1 MDRRRH
7 LLIQGTFFAA
17 TVQLAQI
24 GWADDR
30 LAFDELYD
38 GNGILGLKF
47 SDKLRRHDGQRVE
60 MFGFMAPPLK
70 AEAGFFVLTR
80 APMALC
86 PFCQTDADWPADIV
100 VVLLA
105 EPQPAQPHQQAIRVN
120 GRVEI
125 GPRRD
130 AESGFVSQVRLLDA
144 RYGRP

>member
-1 MDRRRH
+1 MDRRRR
-7 LLIQGTFFAA
+7 LLIQAALFAA
-17 TVQLAQI
+17 TAQI
-24 GWADDR
+24 AEIGLADDR
-30 LAFDELYD
+30 LAFGDLYE

-47 SDKLRRHDGQRVE
+47 SDKLRHHAGQRVE
-60 MFGFMAPPLK
+60 MLGFMAPPLK

-105 EPQPAQPHQQAIRVN
+105 EPQPVQPHHQPILVT

-130 AESGFVSQVRLLDA
+130 AESGFVSQVRLVDA